1 MRSDFHEAEEVASL
15 TVAHAPARLHRA
27 AHVADWLDTSIST
40 VRRLVRLGKLDSVY
54 IGASLRITDGSVRA
68 LANAGTRR
76 SKPRGK
82 K

>member
-1 MRSDFHEAEEVASL
+1 MRSDFDEAEEIASH
-15 TVAHAPARLHRA
+15 TDTHAPARLHRA

-40 VRRLVRLGKLDSVY
+40 VRRLVRLGKLEAVY

-68 LANAGTRR
+68 LANAGKRR
-76 SKPRGK
+76 SKPSGK